1 MQCNQPQRR
10 IVRAILGRLVEA
22 LVPRRLSMLLSVLV
36 VSIPQIIVAQN
47 DSSPN
52 PIYQANAQAVIV
64 DVVVTGGSD
73 ETVPN
78 LSRQQFEVKE
88 DGKTQ
93 TIDFFE
99 EHTAQSAPL
108 APLPALPPNTYSN
121 QPAVAQSD
129 SVNVLLLD
137 GLNTPEADQARI
149 HKQILDFIAHKNP
162 NTQIA
167 IFALNTRLRLLQGF
181 TADSSLLSAAV
192 NGKPAATGTTVA
204 SRTRSDDL
212 QDKFDVA
219 MAGSAEAQKAQARS
233 LADFAGNQ
241 DTRRVSVTLD
251 ALQQLVRA
259 LGAIQGRKNII
270 WFASSFPVSVFPD
283 ELSRKTMDDRR
294 EILATLHQTVDLMTT
309 ARVAIYPVSAQG
321 IALDPTTDA
330 DAGLQSSGDDP
341 AQSHAQNAALRN
353 GNTAAMEQLAIDTG
367 GHANYSTNDMTA
379 ALSRDIDNGARY
391 YTLAYTPSNDKM
403 DGRLRRIEVKIKEGK
418 YKLAYRRGY
427 FADHTSAPT
436 AEPAADP
443 LIPMMGHGLPD
454 ATQILYRVRV
464 TPVPTQPAAGA
475 VTAGGNH
482 KLAGHITRYKV
493 EFFIPSAG
501 LNLIAASDGTHDAK
515 IEVALVAYGAGGAA
529 VNWTGGAMNM
539 SLNPDSYAT
548 AQRTG
553 IVAPIEIDLPDGD
566 VSLATGVYD
575 LNAQKAGTLEIPGAS
590 ISVAGSPPAQGQP
603 ATN

>member
-1 MQCNQPQRR
+1 
-10 IVRAILGRLVEA
+10 
-22 LVPRRLSMLLSVLV
+22 VPRRLSMLLLILALF
-36 VSIPQIIVAQN
+36 IPQRTAAQN
-47 DSSPN
+47 DSSTN
-52 PIYQANAQAVIV
+52 PIYQADAQAVVV

-73 ETVPN
+73 QTVPN
-78 LSRQQFEVKE
+78 LSKQQFEVKE

-99 EHTAQSAPL
+99 EHTAASTPL

-121 QPAVAQSD
+121 QPAAAETD

-137 GLNTPEADQARI
+137 SLNTPEADQARI
-149 HKQILDFIAHKNP
+149 HKQILDFLAHKNP
-162 NTQIA
+162 NTRVA
-167 IFALNTRLRLLQGF
+167 IFALNTRLSLLMGF

-192 NGKPAATGTTVA
+192 NGKSAAAGTTVA

-219 MAGSAEAQKAQARS
+219 MAGSAEAQRAQARS
-233 LADFAGNQ
+233 LAEFAGNQ
-241 DTRRVSVTLD
+241 DTRRAGVTLD

-259 LGAIQGRKNII
+259 LGAIRGRKNII

-283 ELSRKTMDDRR
+283 ELSQKTMDDRR

-321 IALDPTTDA
+321 IPLDPTTDA

-353 GNTAAMEQLAIDTG
+353 GDRAAMEQLAIDTG
-367 GHANYSTNDMTA
+367 GHANYSTNNMTA
-379 ALSRDIDNGARY
+379 ALSRDIDNGAHY
-391 YTLAYTPSNDKM
+391 YTLAYTPSNGKM
-403 DGRLRRIEVKIKEGK
+403 DGKVRRIEVKITEGK

-427 FADHTSAPT
+427 FADDASAPT
-436 AEPAADP
+436 AKPAADP
-443 LIPMMGHGLPD
+443 LISMMGHGLPD
-454 ATQILYRVRV
+454 STQILYRVRV
-464 TPVPTQPAAGA
+464 TPVATQPTAGT

-493 EFFIPSAG
+493 EFFIPAAG
-501 LNLIAASDGTHDAK
+501 LNLVAASDGTHDAK
-515 IEVALVAYGAGGAA
+515 IEIALVAYGAGGAA

-539 SLNPDSYAT
+539 SLNPASYTT

-553 IVAPIEIDLPDGD
+553 IAAPIEIDLPDGD

-575 LNAQKAGTLEIPGAS
+575 LNAQKAGTLEIPWAS
-590 ISVAGSPPAQGQP
+590 ISVAGGPPSQARP

>member
-1 MQCNQPQRR
+1 
-10 IVRAILGRLVEA
+10 
-22 LVPRRLSMLLSVLV
+22 MLLLILALF
-36 VSIPQIIVAQN
+36 IPQITAAQN
-47 DSSPN
+47 DPSTN
-52 PIYQANAQAVIV
+52 PIYRANAQAVIV

-78 LSRQQFEVKE
+78 LSKQQFEVKE

-99 EHTAQSAPL
+99 EHTGASTPL
-108 APLPALPPNTYSN
+108 APLPQLPPNTYSN
-121 QPAVAQSD
+121 QPAVAERD

-137 GLNTPEADQARI
+137 SLNTPEADQARI
-149 HKQILDFIAHKNP
+149 HKQILDFLAHKNP

-167 IFALNTRLRLLQGF
+167 IFALNTRLSLLMGF

-192 NGKPAATGTTVA
+192 NGKPAAAGTTVA

-219 MAGSAEAQKAQARS
+219 MAGSAEAQKAQAGS
-233 LADFAGNQ
+233 LAEFAGNQ

-270 WFASSFPVSVFPD
+270 WFANSFPVSVFPD

-294 EILATLHQTVDLMTT
+294 EILATLRQTVDLMTT
-309 ARVAIYPVSAQG
+309 ARVAIYPVSAEG
-321 IALDPTTDA
+321 IPLDPTTDA

-341 AQSHAQNAALRN
+341 AQSHAQNAAVRN
-353 GNTAAMEQLAIDTG
+353 GDRAAMEQLAIDTG
-367 GHANYSTNDMTA
+367 GHANYSTNNMNA
-379 ALSRDIDNGARY
+379 ALSQDIDNGAHY
-391 YTLAYTPSNDKM
+391 YTLAYTPSNGKM
-403 DGRLRRIEVKIKEGK
+403 DGKVRRIEVKLTEGK
-418 YKLAYRRGY
+418 YKLTYRRGY
-427 FADHTSAPT
+427 FADDASAPT
-436 AEPAADP
+436 AKPSADP

-454 ATQILYRVRV
+454 STQILYRVRV
-464 TPVPTQPAAGA
+464 TPVATQPTAGA

-493 EFFIPSAG
+493 EFFIPTAG
-501 LNLIAASDGTHDAK
+501 LNLVAASDGTRGAK
-515 IEVALVAYGAGGAA
+515 IEIALVAYGAGGAA

-539 SLNPDSYAT
+539 SLNPASYAT

-553 IVAPIEIDLPDGD
+553 IAAPIEIDLPDGD

-575 LNAQKAGTLEIPGAS
+575 LNAQKAGTLEIPWS
-590 ISVAGSPPAQGQP
+590 SVSVAGSPPSQSQP